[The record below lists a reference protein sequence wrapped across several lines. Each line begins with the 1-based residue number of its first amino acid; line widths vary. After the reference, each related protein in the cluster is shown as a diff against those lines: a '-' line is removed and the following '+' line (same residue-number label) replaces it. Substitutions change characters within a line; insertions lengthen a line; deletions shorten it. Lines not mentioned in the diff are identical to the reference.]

1 MRFCFKALWSG
12 GGAVGWLINLVGTT
26 QLIYGISV
34 SEPSEITLKIP
45 WYITVI
51 IGLCFVLVFSLR
63 KANAM
68 NKQALYEANVEA
80 EREYHTLTQ
89 KIRQLS
95 MKSQIGSTSPLLIN
109 VEVTSDDISLADIY
123 TEFPKDKNNSVYPA
137 ISFSGGFIH
146 IRNESQ
152 EPIELEIEYE
162 ITGGNVPVFLRN
174 RIDNLPIFSSGKL
187 HRIDT
192 VNPLERRDVCFVI
205 HGQVDWFH
213 RGFKIPSYS
222 NSIGKKVGYR
232 IEGRIAVYRYVKNR
246 MTGVKIPYID
256 IKLRVIAS
264 SSLNVSKFIEQIIE
278 YRVIMNPETN
288 KISLTPI
295 EEIKK

>member
-1 MRFCFKALWSG
+1 
-12 GGAVGWLINLVGTT
+12 
-26 QLIYGISV
+26 
-34 SEPSEITLKIP
+34 
-45 WYITVI
+45 
-51 IGLCFVLVFSLR
+51 
-63 KANAM
+63 
-68 NKQALYEANVEA
+68 
-80 EREYHTLTQ
+80 
-89 KIRQLS
+89 

-205 HGQVDWFH
+205 HGQV
-213 RGFKIPSYS
+213 
-222 NSIGKKVGYR
+222 GYR

-246 MTGVKIPYID
+246 MTGVEIPYID